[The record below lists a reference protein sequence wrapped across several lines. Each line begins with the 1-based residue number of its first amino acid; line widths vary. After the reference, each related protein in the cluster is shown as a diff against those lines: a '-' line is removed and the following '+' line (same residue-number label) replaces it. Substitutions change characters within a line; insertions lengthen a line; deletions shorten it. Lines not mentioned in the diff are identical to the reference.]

1 MGLMVQEDP
10 NFSNISGVGSPFFV
24 WVGANSLGRHR
35 SSLVCICLRSLGL
48 SEGAIILS
56 IGPYNGAVR
65 AIYVVAERSGLLE
78 FFLLSD

>member
-65 AIYVVAERSGLLE
+65 AIYGDSYMLGLILIGC
-78 FFLLSD
+78 